1 MFATGFLGIATLIVI
16 AVLVSTNRKAI
27 NLRTVGGALA
37 LQIGIGAFVLYVPAG
52 RAILHAMSTGIA
64 GVIDSGRSGVNFLF
78 GNLTNGSLSDTVG
91 FVFAFNVLC
100 LVIFFSALIAVLY
113 HLGVMQIVIR
123 VIGGGMA
130 KLLGTSQAES
140 MSAVSNVF
148 VGQTEAPLVVKPYM
162 PKMSDSEF
170 FAIMCGGMASVAG
183 TVLGG
188 YALMGVKIE
197 FLLAASFMAAPGGL
211 LFAKLILPETEETN
225 YTVEKD
231 MSFGDEKPENVLAAA
246 GQGAMNGL
254 QLAGAIGANLVAMIG
269 LITLVNLILGG
280 VGDFAGFDLSLE
292 MILGWI
298 FAPIAYL
305 LGVPM
310 ADIGVAGSL
319 IGKKL
324 VVNEFVAYLDLKN
337 YLVDATAVEMG
348 LPVIQ
353 EKTKAIVSF
362 ALCGFANISS
372 MGILIG
378 GLGVLAPNR
387 MNFIAKYGPR
397 TLLAATCS
405 NLMSAAIAGIF
416 ISLAM

>member
-1 MFATGFLGIATLIVI
+1 MFATGFLGIAVLIGV
-16 AVLVSTNRKAI
+16 AVLVSSNRKAI

-37 LQIGIGAFVLYVPAG
+37 LQIGIGAFVLYFPAG
-52 RAILHAMSTGIA
+52 RAVLQAMSSGIST
-64 GVIDSGRSGVNFLF
+64 VIASGRSGVDFLF
-78 GNLTNGSLSDTVG
+78 GNLTNGQLSDSIG
-91 FVFAFNVLC
+91 FIFAFNVLC

-123 VIGGGMA
+123 YIGGGMA

-197 FLLAASFMAAPGGL
+197 YLLAASFMAAPGGL
-211 LFAKLILPETEETN
+211 LFAKLILPETKKAD

-269 LITLVNLILGG
+269 LITLVNMMLGGIGGYAGLELSLELILGW
-280 VGDFAGFDLSLE
+280 V
-292 MILGWI
+292 
-298 FAPIAYL
+298 FAPVAYL
-305 LGVPM
+305 LGVPW
-310 ADIGVAGSL
+310 ADIDVAGSL

-337 YLVDATAVEMG
+337 YLVDSTAIEMG

-378 GLGVLAPNR
+378 GLSVMAPKR
-387 MNFIAKYGPR
+387 TNFIARYGAR

-416 ISLAM
+416 ISLAG

>member
-1 MFATGFLGIATLIVI
+1 MFATGFLGIAALIAI

-52 RAILHAMSTGIA
+52 RTILHAMSQGISS
-64 GVIDSGRSGVNFLF
+64 VIDSGRSGVNFLF
-78 GNLTNGSLSDTVG
+78 GNLTNGALNDTVG

-100 LVIFFSALIAVLY
+100 LVIFFSSLIAVLY

-162 PKMSDSEF
+162 PIMSDSEF

-197 FLLAASFMAAPGGL
+197 YLLAASFMAAPGGL
-211 LFAKLILPETEETN
+211 LFAKLILPETKDVQHEEVKET
-225 YTVEKD
+225 
-231 MSFGDEKPENVLAAA
+231 SFGDEKPENVLAAA

-269 LITLVNLILGG
+269 LITLVNAMLGG
-280 VGDFAGFDLSLE
+280 VGDMAGFALSLE
-292 MILGWI
+292 RILGWV
-298 FAPIAYL
+298 FAPVAYL
-305 LGVPM
+305 LGVPF
-310 ADIGVAGSL
+310 ADIDVAGSL

-337 YLVDATAVEMG
+337 YLVDTTAVEMG

-416 ISLAM
+416 ISLAA

>member
-1 MFATGFLGIATLIVI
+1 MFATGFLGIIALI
-16 AVLVSTNRKAI
+16 AVGYALSTNRKAI
-27 NLRTVGGALA
+27 KLRTVGGALA
-37 LQIGIGAFVLYVPAG
+37 LQIGIGAFVLYVPVG
-52 RAILHAMSTGIA
+52 RTILEAMSHGVSA
-64 GVIDSGRSGVNFLF
+64 VIDSGRSGINFLF
-78 GNLTNGSLSDTVG
+78 GNLTNGALSDTVG

-113 HLGVMQIVIR
+113 HLGIMQLVIR
-123 VIGGGMA
+123 YIGGGLA
-130 KLLGTSQAES
+130 KLLGISQAES

-162 PKMSDSEF
+162 SRMSDSEF
-170 FAIMCGGMASVAG
+170 FAVMCGGMASVAG

-188 YALMGVKIE
+188 YALMGVQIE
-197 FLLAASFMAAPGGL
+197 YLLAASFMAAPGGL
-211 LFAKLILPETEETN
+211 LFAKLIIPETKDIT
-225 YTVEKD
+225 YTVEKNI
-231 MSFGDEKPENVLAAA
+231 SFSDEKPENVLAAA

-269 LITLVNLILGG
+269 LITLVNLMLGG
-280 VGDFAGFDLSLE
+280 LGGFAGLDLSLE
-292 MILGWI
+292 LILGWV
-298 FAPIAYL
+298 FSPIAYL
-305 LGVPM
+305 LGVPL
-310 ADIGVAGSL
+310 ADIDVAGSL

-337 YLVDATAVEMG
+337 YLVDSTAIEMG

-353 EKTKAIVSF
+353 EKSKAIISF

-378 GLGVLAPNR
+378 GLGVLAPSR

-397 TLLAATCS
+397 TLVAATCS

>member
-16 AVLVSTNRKAI
+16 AVLASINRKAI

-37 LQIGIGAFVLYVPAG
+37 LQIGIGAFVLYIPAG
-52 RAILHAMSTGIA
+52 RAILHAMSKGVS

-78 GNLTNGSLSDTVG
+78 GNLTNGTLSETVG

-113 HLGVMQIVIR
+113 HLGVMQVVIR
-123 VIGGGMA
+123 VVGGGLA
-130 KLLGTSQAES
+130 KLLGTHQAES

-211 LFAKLILPETEETN
+211 LFAKLIMPETKEVN
-225 YTVEKD
+225 YTVD
-231 MSFGDEKPENVLAAA
+231 TSADFGDEKPENVLAAA

-280 VGDFAGFDLSLE
+280 VGDLAGFSLSLE

-337 YLVDATAVEMG
+337 YLVDATAMDMG
-348 LPVIQ
+348 LPIIQ

>member
-16 AVLVSTNRKAI
+16 ALLVSTNRKAI
-27 NLRTVGGALA
+27 KLRTVGGALA

-52 RAILHAMSTGIA
+52 RAMLHGMSKGIA

-78 GNLTNGSLSDTVG
+78 GNLTNGNLSDTVG

-113 HLGVMQIVIR
+113 HLGIMQIVIR
-123 VIGGGMA
+123 FIGGGMA
-130 KLLGTSQAES
+130 KLLGISQAES

-197 FLLAASFMAAPGGL
+197 YLLAASFMAAPGGL
-211 LFAKLILPETEETN
+211 LFAKLILPETKDVN
-225 YTVEKD
+225 YKVDKAV
-231 MSFGDEKPENVLAAA
+231 SFSEDKPENVLAAA

-269 LITLVNLILGG
+269 LIALVNMMLGG
-280 VGDFAGFDLSLE
+280 LGDIAGFELSLE
-292 MILGWI
+292 MILGWV

-337 YLVDATAVEMG
+337 YLVDSAAMEMG

-378 GLGVLAPNR
+378 GLSVLAPSR
-387 MNFIAKYGPR
+387 TNFIAKYGPR

>member
-1 MFATGFLGIATLIVI
+1 
-16 AVLVSTNRKAI
+16 
-27 NLRTVGGALA
+27 
-37 LQIGIGAFVLYVPAG
+37 
-52 RAILHAMSTGIA
+52 
-64 GVIDSGRSGVNFLF
+64 
-78 GNLTNGSLSDTVG
+78 
-91 FVFAFNVLC
+91 
-100 LVIFFSALIAVLY
+100 
-113 HLGVMQIVIR
+113 
-123 VIGGGMA
+123 
-130 KLLGTSQAES
+130 
-140 MSAVSNVF
+140 
-148 VGQTEAPLVVKPYM
+148 
-162 PKMSDSEF
+162 
-170 FAIMCGGMASVAG
+170 
-183 TVLGG
+183 
-188 YALMGVKIE
+188 
-197 FLLAASFMAAPGGL
+197 
-211 LFAKLILPETEETN
+211 
-225 YTVEKD
+225 